1 MHRPSWPS
9 LWGMFG
15 VLALC
20 VEAIVRLF
28 PPAIAPLVDRS
39 LTLPQALIYL
49 ATVGF
54 FAFAEGYRGF
64 QKAFS
69 PRAAARAVWLDRE
82 GAPTWL
88 RVLAPLFCMALVH
101 ATRRRLVANWIL
113 VTGIVAIIVLV
124 RMLPQPWRAIVD
136 GGVVVG
142 LSWGVLSLLVSYAR
156 ELRGTAGDVPLA
168 LPGEATPKKR

>member
-9 LWGMFG
+9 LWGMLG
-15 VLALC
+15 VLALL

-28 PPAIAPLVDRS
+28 PPAIAPLVDGT
-39 LTLPQALIYL
+39 LTWPQGLIYL
-49 ATVGF
+49 GTVVF

-88 RVLAPLFCMALVH
+88 RVLAPLFCMALLH
-101 ATRRRLVANWIL
+101 ATRRRLIANWIL
-113 VTGIVAIIVLV
+113 VIGIVILIVLV
-124 RMLPQPWRAIVD
+124 RMMPQPWRAIVD

-142 LSWGVLSLLVSYAR
+142 LSWGAISLLVSYAQQ
-156 ELRGTAGDVPLA
+156 LRGTAGDVPLS
-168 LPGEATPKKR
+168 LPGEPDRPSR